1 MLNAYEFDVVV
12 VVFFTSIV
20 GITGFTSIVV
30 GTIGLCLHSKS
41 MGPNMDS
48 SDTSD
53 EMVLFFL
60 CGLNIEFLC
69 DDSDFGRGVC
79 IKNIYKRVVSLGIFA
94 PHRNATHPT
103 CEHKEHKRE
112 RLLLHLSI
120 RVLVLKILASY
131 KYITH
136 THTLTH
142 NNNN

>member
-1 MLNAYEFDVVV
+1 VLNAYEFDVVV
-12 VVFFTSIV
+12 VVFFTSTV

-94 PHRNATHPT
+94 PTETPPT
-103 CEHKEHKRE
+103 SRPANTKNTKERDYYCTYPYE
-112 RLLLHLSI
+112 YL
-120 RVLVLKILASY
+120 Y
-131 KYITH
+131 
-136 THTLTH
+136 
-142 NNNN
+142 

>member
-1 MLNAYEFDVVV
+1 VLNAYEFDVIV

-30 GTIGLCLHSKS
+30 GTIGLCVHSKS

-79 IKNIYKRVVSLGIFA
+79 IKNIKGSYLWVF
-94 PHRNATHPT
+94 
-103 CEHKEHKRE
+103 
-112 RLLLHLSI
+112 LHLTETPPTPHANTKNTKE
-120 RVLVLKILASY
+120 RDHYCTYPYEYLY
-131 KYITH
+131 
-136 THTLTH
+136 
-142 NNNN
+142 